1 MLRGVVAHCKRF
13 ITHQWRQQ
21 INPNYSLFISTSTA
35 SFSSRK
41 SSSLHNY
48 YIRKRRKWP
57 IQPFT
62 THRCESFAV
71 KLAKQLFKQSIRK
84 SKINLLSDLIKS
96 CVAYEI
102 EPTPQSYHLLFKILI
117 QQKPSNC
124 REQIRQILDHI
135 EKVETFQTPER
146 VFIDLINFYGDNS
159 MFDDAVDLFFRTPSY
174 RCDSSVEILNALLS
188 ILCRGKRGVDMVPQ
202 ILMKT
207 QAMNIRIEESSFR
220 ILIRTLCK
228 IGSVSN
234 ALELL
239 THMVDEGFDLDQKNC
254 SLMLATMCW
263 QLNCDSGKIMASF
276 EDLKML
282 GFAPRKNDFCNLI
295 RFLIAKGKGKE
306 AFGLLKQMKTSRLK
320 PDIMCY
326 NLVLD
331 GLVENGEFTS
341 ADKVFD
347 ELLVLGLAPDIYT
360 YNVYIKGLCVQ
371 KKLEDGIKLMCAMK
385 ALGCSPDLCT
395 YSTILRALCKAGEF
409 DRVTEVVTEMRQ
421 KSMQLNPK
429 IYDILVDGF
438 IANGDVNGARCLL
451 DEMLNE
457 NLVPQQTTLDKVTG
471 CDPRMLSQVQD

>member
-1 MLRGVVAHCKRF
+1 
-13 ITHQWRQQ
+13 
-21 INPNYSLFISTSTA
+21 
-35 SFSSRK
+35 
-41 SSSLHNY
+41 
-48 YIRKRRKWP
+48 
-57 IQPFT
+57 
-62 THRCESFAV
+62 
-71 KLAKQLFKQSIRK
+71 
-84 SKINLLSDLIKS
+84 
-96 CVAYEI
+96 
-102 EPTPQSYHLLFKILI
+102 
-117 QQKPSNC
+117 
-124 REQIRQILDHI
+124 
-135 EKVETFQTPER
+135 
-146 VFIDLINFYGDNS
+146 

-239 THMVDEGFDLDQKNC
+239 THMVDE
-254 SLMLATMCW
+254 
-263 QLNCDSGKIMASF
+263 
-276 EDLKML
+276 